1 MKNNEPNAAAIS
13 LEHVTK
19 RFRAESQTENFI
31 DAVHDVSFSIA
42 EGSLTVIGGAN
53 GSGKS
58 VLMNIISGLMKAS
71 SGKVA
76 AKTKPGLVF
85 QDAATQILGETPRE
99 DVTVSVRNIKTP
111 KKEIAAAVEDA
122 LKSVS
127 LLDKADY
134 PAEFLSGGE
143 KRRLAVAAILA
154 MKRDI
159 IIFDEP
165 YANLDYP
172 GVIDI
177 NSLISE
183 LHSQGKTILLLTHEI
198 EKCLAM
204 ADHFIILQ
212 KGNLV
217 FDGTPED
224 ALSHDLSQWSI
235 RNPLGSYGTLKDLVW
250 L

>member
-1 MKNNEPNAAAIS
+1 MTKNEPNTEAIR

-31 DAVHDVSFSIA
+31 EAVHDVSFSIE

-71 SGKVA
+71 SGKA
-76 AKTKPGLVF
+76 TARTKPGLVF

-212 KGNLV
+212 KGNVV

-235 RNPLGSYGTLKDLVW
+235 RNPLASYNTLKDLVW